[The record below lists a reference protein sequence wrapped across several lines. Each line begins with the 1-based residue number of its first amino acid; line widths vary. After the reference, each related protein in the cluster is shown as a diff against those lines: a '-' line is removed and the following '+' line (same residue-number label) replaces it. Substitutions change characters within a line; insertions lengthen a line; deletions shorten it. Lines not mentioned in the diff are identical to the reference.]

1 MALLVVAM
9 VMVMVMVTAKVKGV
23 SERRRGEKWRERGGA
38 WMVED

>member
-9 VMVMVMVTAKVKGV
+9 VMVMVTAKVKAV